1 MIRRPPRSTRTDTLF
16 PYTTLF
22 RSQWRRPAGR
32 LGLSGVAMEKLNF
45 VGPLLSS
52 IIPMLILVGAVAIL
66 FAALSGALGL
76 SGSPAPVAKPLMT
89 RREEALLG
97 VLEELFPMYPFN
109 AQVAMAALLQP
120 PARPGPTTPPPEPQ

>member
-1 MIRRPPRSTRTDTLF
+1 MRISDWSSDVCSSDL
-16 PYTTLF
+16 
-22 RSQWRRPAGR
+22 
-32 LGLSGVAMEKLNF
+32 F

-89 RREEALLG
+89 RREEAMLV
-97 VLEELFPMYPFN
+97 VLEELFPMYRFH
-109 AQVAMAALLQP
+109 AQVAMEIGRASCRERVRQYV
-120 PARPGPTTPPPEPQ
+120 